1 MPMSEES
8 IEDAELL
15 RLAAGGSREALAEV
29 ARRYVGFVYAAALR
43 QVRDA
48 HLAEDVTQAVF
59 VILAQKVA
67 RLKPG
72 TLLAAWLFT
81 TTRYAA
87 ANATKLQRRRQFHE
101 RRAAAMRELEPQTS
115 SPSTGHVA
123 AHLDEALAE
132 LRATDRSA
140 ILLSYLAGKSWREVA
155 DALGT
160 TEEAAR
166 KRVSRAVAQLRG
178 IFARRGVVTTGA
190 AIVAAMTAST
200 QASVPPALMGSV
212 TAVLTTGTLSTA
224 GTSSLIVKGAIQMM
238 SWAQIKIAAAIGTAV
253 MLGTLGAA
261 GAMVMHQQAGKTT
274 AGGAAGGAPAP
285 AVVPTEI
292 KHGAYTATLE
302 NGVSVELV
310 AVSKKGDKASGWWN
324 ADGAPSQQT
333 FNDSTSQDD
342 PPHTHQVV
350 VHLTGGQEPSANY
363 VVPGAQ
369 GWSAQPASQ
378 GGAEIQGMKIV
389 TFSPKGR
396 DGAFDLT
403 VMVASGDWETRS
415 SKADADGITITVAP
429 EGTIAWGQTIDEN
442 GRTVVTVSDT
452 LKGAQRRIVA
462 VDHNGNEHDASEKSV
477 GAGGDLNLHA
487 LKFDL
492 PLDQVAEIR
501 FNVRPYDQLVTF
513 HNVSLV
519 AGKKTEPKVEVKGK

>member
-1 MPMSEES
+1 MPMFEES
-8 IEDAELL
+8 IDDAELL
-15 RLAAGGSREALAEV
+15 RLAATGSREALAEV

-43 QVRDA
+43 QVRNP

-67 RLKPG
+67 GLKPG
-72 TLLAAWLFT
+72 TLLAAWMFT

-101 RRAAAMRELEPQTS
+101 RRAAAMREQEHQTS
-115 SPSTGHVA
+115 SPSTDPIA

-132 LRATDRSA
+132 LRAADRSA
-140 ILLSYLAGKSWREVA
+140 ILLSYLAGKNWHEVA

-178 IFARRGVVTTGA
+178 IFARRGVATTGA

-200 QASVPPALMGSV
+200 KASVI
-212 TAVLTTGTLSTA
+212 TTGTLSTA
-224 GTSSLIVKGAIQMM
+224 TTSSLIVKGAIHMM
-238 SWAQIKIAAAIGTAV
+238 SWAQVKVAAAIGTAV

-261 GAMVMHQQAGKTT
+261 GAMVMRQQPGKTA
-274 AGGAAGGAPAP
+274 AGGAAGGDPAP
-285 AVVPTEI
+285 ALVPTEI
-292 KHGAYTATLE
+292 KHGPYTATFE

-310 AVSKKGDKASGWWN
+310 AVSKKGDKSSGWWN
-324 ADGAPSQQT
+324 ADGSPSQQN

-342 PPHTHQVV
+342 QPHTHQVV
-350 VHLTGGQEPSANY
+350 IHMTGGEEPAASY

-415 SKADADGITITVAP
+415 SKADADGITINVVP
-429 EGTIAWGQTIDEN
+429 EGTIAWGQTIDDG
-442 GRTVVTVSDT
+442 GRTAVTVSDN
-452 LKGAQRRIVA
+452 LKGMQRRIVA
-462 VDHNGNEHDASEKSV
+462 VDQNGNEHDASEKSI
-477 GAGGDLNLHA
+477 GRGGDLNLTS
-487 LKFDL
+487 LKFDV
-492 PLDQVAEIR
+492 PLDQVAEVR
-501 FNVRPYDQLVTF
+501 FNVRSYDQLVTF
-513 HNVSLV
+513 HNVSLA
-519 AGKKTEPKVEVKGK
+519 AGKKTEPKVEVKSSK